1 MKFPVVTICRCCGH
15 DYDVV
20 VDVDGYDRWRGGE
33 LIQNA
38 LPELST
44 EDREMLI
51 SGTCDVCWNMLLPED
66 FEEQGLTFPVP
77 MV

>member
-1 MKFPVVTICRCCGH
+1 MKGENMKFPVVTICRCCGH

-38 LPELST
+38 LPELSKA
-44 EDREMLI
+44 DRELLI
-51 SGTCDVCWNMLLPED
+51 SATCDHCWKELFPED
-66 FEEQGLTFPVP
+66 FNE
-77 MV
+77 

>member
-1 MKFPVVTICRCCGH
+1 MKFPVVIICRCCGH

-51 SGTCDVCWNMLLPED
+51 SGTCDVCWNMLIPED
-66 FEEQGLTFPVP
+66 DEE
-77 MV
+77 